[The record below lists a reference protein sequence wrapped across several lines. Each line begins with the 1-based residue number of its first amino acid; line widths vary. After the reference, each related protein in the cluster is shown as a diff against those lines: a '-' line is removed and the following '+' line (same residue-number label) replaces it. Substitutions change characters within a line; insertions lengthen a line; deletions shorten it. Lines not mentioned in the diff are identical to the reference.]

1 MLYFLLLLP
10 FMYCIA
16 NAQLLPPK
24 QAYPTTITQI
34 HSGHSLT
41 DPLFYPN
48 WPGQYVNLMSG
59 INKVP
64 AYQLSDK
71 VIGKS
76 TIPGSSLANRWE
88 KGPSNGAPDARLGI
102 ANWEL
107 LCITERVP
115 LLYEGG
121 STQQWYLDG
130 IIAQRDALSLFVNN
144 AWNNGNGGKG
154 APTLL
159 WTTWV
164 SIDSTNGPFRTMLD
178 KQGLEWE
185 KMQDHANAKRPMGAP
200 PVYLIPGHK
209 MMARIYDDILKGKV
223 PGITQINQLFTDHIH
238 PNELGA
244 YAIAM
249 IHYTCIYN
257 KSPLGLPNNLLPNAN
272 ASVKI
277 PTKEFAE
284 YVQRIV
290 WEIVTTYERTGIYST
305 SSAINESYEKEI
317 FDVHSANTIIHVYC
331 IERDQ
336 YITISDIRGKILY
349 SGKDEEIYIGD
360 YPSGFYVIS
369 NGKASKSFVK
379 H

>member
-1 MLYFLLLLP
+1 MMLVVLMSLMLSVS
-10 FMYCIA
+10 IA
-16 NAQLLPPK
+16 QPLPPK
-24 QAYPTTITQI
+24 QAYPMTIKQI

-48 WPGQYVNLMSG
+48 WPGQYVNLMSSI
-59 INKVP
+59 INVSSW
-64 AYQLSDK
+64 QLIDK
-71 VIGKS
+71 SIGKS

-88 KGPSNGAPDARLGI
+88 KGPSNGSPDARLGI
-102 ANWEL
+102 TNWEL

-115 LLYEGG
+115 LLYDGG

-164 SIDSTNGPFRTMLD
+164 SIDGSNGPFREMLEV
-178 KQGLEWE
+178 QGLEWE
-185 KMQDHANAKRPMGAP
+185 KMQDHANAKRPIGAP

-209 MMARIYDDILKGKV
+209 MMARFHDDIPKGKV
-223 PGITQINQLFTDHIH
+223 PGITQLNQLFSDQIH

-249 IHYTCIYN
+249 MHYACIYN
-257 KSPLGLPNNLLPNAN
+257 KSPLGLPHNLLPNAN

-277 PTKEFAE
+277 PSKEFAE
-284 YVQRIV
+284 YVQAMV
-290 WEIVTTYERTGIYST
+290 WDIVTSYERTGIINAT
-305 SSAINESYEKEI
+305 SITEEHHDAVYIKQKNYTIHVQCNAECNE
-317 FDVHSANTIIHVYC
+317 TIISDLNGRIYYAGKEEC
-331 IERDQ
+331 INIEHFPPGM
-336 YITISDIRGKILY
+336 YIVK
-349 SGKDEEIYIGD
+349 
-360 YPSGFYVIS
+360 
-369 NGKASKSFVK
+369 NGNQNLSLIKQ
-379 H
+379 